1 MTKSLFS
8 FSLGIGYFMIAT
20 FASLAETSSAAPQ
33 EYPQEYSQNYLQE
46 CKDTAMTEGLPD
58 IEAEIL
64 CNCTLRQFQQ
74 KYTLDE
80 FKDLN
85 KRSETD
91 TTASDALIEVGEFC
105 FEEILF
111 EE

>member
-1 MTKSLFS
+1 MAIAS
-8 FSLGIGYFMIAT
+8 FV
-20 FASLAETSSAAPQ
+20 SLAETTSAAPQ
-33 EYPQEYSQNYLQE
+33 EYPQEYSQNYLQD
-46 CKDTAMTEGLPD
+46 CKATAMTEGLPD
-58 IEAEIL
+58 IEAETL
-64 CNCTLRQFQQ
+64 CNCTLREFQQ

-91 TTASDALIEVGEFC
+91 TTASDALVEVGEFC